1 MPKEVVLDTNPII
14 GKIRELGMSQ
24 QEFADKD
31 GRSLTAV
38 RKIFSGQTDLSWKTI
53 MKWSKILGVQ
63 SGSAEWYRLF
73 FSTKTC

>member
-38 RKIFSGQTDLSWKTI
+38 RKILSGHTDLSWKTI